1 MDKLQKIYDLYLSK
15 GLISEA
21 INIESFSSSNPEQIQ
36 KLYDLGKDNGLFQ
49 ATDINVFS
57 SAWDEKK
64 NPISSGAG
72 TGQEENTESTTEIV
86 QEDGSLVSGEKPVR
100 ERSYIEEQI
109 DIDIEDAPQNT
120 IITKGGNIIRTGY
133 KDDDQG
139 VTYDQ
144 ELSDALYA
152 DTGIQRAL
160 KLGKLTEEEIKNAT
174 SNKKTVRAEALE
186 KIKEFRYKSAEEID
200 EILTNENL
208 NKPYIYEEAA
218 VDDGFIDS
226 VFSNAQL
233 QGLQNFNIEDFNG
246 FITEKGYKA
255 DYLKRLEDGN
265 YDSNSSFQSKKNKNL
280 MLQVLK
286 EKDELRMITLYLE
299 ELQERDLRFQELQW
313 RKDNKGVSAS
323 DVKFIPAQ
331 IINPNQLSEFI
342 KQNMP
347 NFASSINQ
355 QREKV
360 EEQYVKMKNNK
371 QNGLWEFAKSYG
383 NSFDDRLNQ
392 VTASLYD
399 VFGDSAAT
407 GVRMAEEYE
416 AMMKDPSLQYGYVS
430 GKEVEIGG
438 VNYLVNADG
447 NVFDTDAKAQVTSA
461 LDQESIKL
469 IREEAKKNGKAG
481 TSFSTQGIA
490 IDTAG
495 VLGSITVDLFL
506 TKGASSAMTVGG
518 GALTLG
524 ASYTGGAKI
533 VAKSLDKLR
542 SVPVSRGMSSSIIAQ
557 TTLGLSQG
565 VESTLREAKVAGLN
579 DEDAKELATIA
590 GLEMATLYGLT
601 GFISPQTKAT
611 ELLFGGIN
619 KTTLIKEA
627 LKKYTK
633 EGTKGFVNRFKQAG
647 RDIAK
652 NPINTIK
659 NAGKEILDYGGE
671 GAKEFIQENVQ
682 QAGERFVV
690 NPSLNKIAGEKI
702 MADTISGDEFINT
715 SMLSFSAA
723 FIMPGA
729 GKVTSSITS
738 LFPGNDIDKLQML
751 GLLNSN
757 KDKTLQLLDTQVAS
771 GLITLKQRNAVARQ
785 MKIYAGSINLIPNNF
800 SASTA
805 NAVMDN
811 VYEISRLENEKEGK
825 PKAFKAVIDK
835 EIEALNLEIDSAIA
849 FSNFDKETQKDE
861 LKKAK
866 NELQKK
872 DPKKILTDNEILKY
886 AIQKQS
892 TENVDAEKSTEGGK
906 KVDENVLVNKSA
918 GKGDPEGENKNKEK
932 SKTKVDK
939 EISGPPDINLP
950 VKEKK
955 VILKKEQK
963 QLEGKLPAL
972 NEELVA
978 AEKNLEGSKPKSEA
992 AKQNAKI
999 VSEIKKKIK
1008 LAESRIEEIAS
1019 GKALRLSKEQ
1029 LVESD
1034 KEQKYTA
1041 KNDRKNAKGLKEF
1054 FTSTVPNFIKRTL
1067 KQGFQM
1073 RGNKPKDVQKATE
1086 TKRNYYNKIV
1096 YRASQK
1102 ATTFNRLFSKI
1113 IKSAKLSPEAAT
1125 KLNEDLGKVL
1135 RGEMNIKDVKFKNNK
1150 TGRMQK
1156 ISPNFSKI
1164 MKGLRSD
1171 IDMLSKRILADKIAN
1186 PEAAK
1191 TIESQIGSY
1200 VTRSYRLFEGDLKGQ
1215 DYKASLDLDVLDG
1228 VREYLSNSKKI
1239 ISQVNKE
1246 IKNTKKDFETLLKEK
1261 IEKTI
1266 DELLLSSDA
1275 NGANEILRLASGGK
1289 KDGILKQKQ
1298 NIAPEL
1304 RKLYGEITDPV
1315 ANYLSTMFKAGNLIS
1330 SSNYLQSIYESGIG
1344 KYIFTENDSN
1354 MDSSTMVELDVGKDS
1369 PLAGLYTYPDVADA
1383 IQGDSNPSWM
1393 QKLQTPGKLNPS
1405 LPKSFFGNTTIGG
1418 AALTAF
1424 VAFPRASKTI
1434 LSTST
1439 QVINFFSN
1447 VSFAITNGHL
1457 PVSMSNG
1464 TIDLSSYKTA
1474 MQTNIKNLLNLSNE
1488 KLAKKIEEYYELGVI
1503 DQNVDVQE
1511 LRDLMGNSESEAD
1524 LFDKFTQEPA
1534 YKKNLLNALWGKSF
1548 GAIYKGAAKAYQAG
1562 DDFWKIMGY
1571 EQETKILSKVL
1582 YNKEVDKLTPKE
1594 KKELAERASENVKNS
1609 YPNYSRIPAI
1619 ARFFKVFP
1627 VAGNFVSFQA
1637 ESYRVGWYQLG
1648 AGFKMKNEGKK
1659 LLDSKNPEEVAKG
1672 KRLIKEGVRKIFNLV
1687 TYMGAREAAVW
1698 GTAKVL
1704 GGKVLGGVLPLL
1716 GIGGF
1721 DDEKEED
1728 SLLSA
1733 EENAYRNFVPYWMK
1747 NSQIVV
1753 LPSNPGEIEYLDFTT
1768 FDPYQIWYGNLNAA
1782 LQAESVGGAAYAVL
1796 LNNFETFA
1804 SPDFVGQAFVDSYE
1818 NYKKKGTARN
1828 IYTDLFQPYLTRS
1841 SVPGALLN
1849 LEDALGK
1856 EFVSGRNI
1864 TESNKLKLIGYRS
1877 YKSNI
1882 TTQLYFNLEPGR
1894 KDQMLGEKAFYN
1906 NIDKWFENRG
1916 QGITDDDKKSIRD
1929 LYKKVN
1935 ISKQKDFLYVFEQI
1949 RYALILGASWKSI
1962 ERTLKGSKINLNTKK
1977 IMEVMKRKPSL
1988 INPIPSWRRS
1998 NNSKDDVIDL
2008 DLDLDLDVDI
2018 DLLKDVDL

>member
-100 ERSYIEEQI
+100 ELSSIEQKYQESGEEAVYETVNIPGGGSYRKKVGVVYNQPLI
-109 DIDIEDAPQNT
+109 DELMVEPGVKAALDASKITAFDIKTAASNDPSSA
-120 IITKGGNIIRTGY
+120 KF
-133 KDDDQG
+133 
-139 VTYDQ
+139 
-144 ELSDALYA
+144 
-152 DTGIQRAL
+152 RA
-160 KLGKLTEEEIKNAT
+160 KVDEFRVKSSEEI
-174 SNKKTVRAEALE
+174 S
-186 KIKEFRYKSAEEID
+186 

-299 ELQERDLRFQELQW
+299 ELQERDLRVQELQW

-323 DVKFIPAQ
+323 DVKFTPAQ

-360 EEQYVKMKNNK
+360 EEQYDKMKNNK

-392 VTASLYD
+392 ITASVFD
-399 VFGDSAAT
+399 FFGDSAAT

-430 GKEVEIGG
+430 GNEVEIGG

-533 VAKSLDKLR
+533 VAKSLNKLR

-565 VESTLREAKVAGLN
+565 VESTLREAKAAGLN

-715 SMLSFSAA
+715 SMLSFAAA

-757 KDKTLQLLDTQVAS
+757 KDKTLQLLDTQVDS
-771 GLITLKQRNAVARQ
+771 GLITLKQKNDVARQ

-825 PKAFKAVIDK
+825 AKAIKADIDK
-835 EIEALNLEIDSAIA
+835 QIEALNLEIDSAIA

-892 TENVDAEKSTEGGK
+892 TENVDAEKSTKGGK
-906 KVDENVLVNKSA
+906 KVDEDVLDNKST

-999 VSEIKKKIK
+999 VSEIKKQIK

-1864 TESNKLKLIGYRS
+1864 TESNKLKLIGYRA

-1962 ERTLKGSKINLNTKK
+1962 EKTLKGSKINLSTKK

-1988 INPIPSWRRS
+1988 TNPIPSWRRS

-2008 DLDLDLDVDI
+2008 DLDLDLDIDI

>member
-1 MDKLQKIYDLYLSK
+1 MKKYKSPDGTIFTEA
-15 GLISEA
+15 EA
-21 INIESFSSSNPEQIQ
+21 IKTYGDRFQSFVDDGQLKLVEGEEEVIEEVQEEVDVVTYESPDGTIFTEAEAIETYGDRFQSFVDDGQLKKKGSS
-36 KLYDLGKDNGLFQ
+36 DL
-49 ATDINVFS
+49 S
-57 SAWDEKK
+57 
-64 NPISSGAG
+64 G

-86 QEDGSLVSGEKPVR
+86 QEDGSLASGQNPARELSSIEQMYQESGEEAVYETVNIPGGG
-100 ERSYIEEQI
+100 SYRKKVGVVYNQPLI
-109 DIDIEDAPQNT
+109 DELMVEPGIKAALDAGKITALDIKTAASNDPSSA
-120 IITKGGNIIRTGY
+120 KF
-133 KDDDQG
+133 
-139 VTYDQ
+139 
-144 ELSDALYA
+144 
-152 DTGIQRAL
+152 RA
-160 KLGKLTEEEIKNAT
+160 KVDEFRVKSSEEI
-174 SNKKTVRAEALE
+174 S
-186 KIKEFRYKSAEEID
+186 

-218 VDDGFIDS
+218 VDDDFIDS

-246 FITEKGYKA
+246 FVTEKGYKA

-360 EEQYVKMKNNK
+360 EEQYNKMKNNK

-392 VTASLYD
+392 VTASVFD
-399 VFGDSAAT
+399 FFGDSAAT

-430 GKEVEIGG
+430 GNEVEIGG

-565 VESTLREAKVAGLN
+565 VESTLREAKAAGLN

-690 NPSLNKIAGEKI
+690 NPSLNKIAAEKI

-715 SMLSFSAA
+715 SMLSFAAA

-757 KDKTLQLLDTQVAS
+757 KDKTLQLLDTQVDS
-771 GLITLKQRNAVARQ
+771 GLITSKQRNDVARQ

-825 PKAFKAVIDK
+825 AKAIKADIDK
-835 EIEALNLEIDSAIA
+835 QIEALNLEIDSAIA

-892 TENVDAEKSTEGGK
+892 TENVDAKKSTEGGK
-906 KVDENVLVNKSA
+906 KVDENVLDNEST

-939 EISGPPDINLP
+939 QTIIPPKTDKEIKEGLNKEGYTPKKGMVTFRVPIISRFFKNL
-950 VKEKK
+950 K
-955 VILKKEQK
+955 ID
-963 QLEGKLPAL
+963 
-972 NEELVA
+972 VA
-978 AEKNLEGSKPKSEA
+978 ADNPI
-992 AKQNAKI
+992 AKVTN
-999 VSEIKKKIK
+999 
-1008 LAESRIEEIAS
+1008 RI
-1019 GKALRLSKEQ
+1019 
-1029 LVESD
+1029 
-1034 KEQKYTA
+1034 
-1041 KNDRKNAKGLKEF
+1041 N
-1054 FTSTVPNFIKRTL
+1054 RTL
-1067 KQGFQM
+1067 KQAFTSL
-1073 RGNKPKDVQKATE
+1073 GNKPISSGTSSEKSRNEQASILFKAG
-1086 TKRNYYNKIV
+1086 
-1096 YRASQK
+1096 K
-1102 ATTFNRLFSKI
+1102 AAQTFNRLFKVTKNESDLTPEQLQKMSDDISAALEGKAKNSK
-1113 IKSAKLSPEAAT
+1113 
-1125 KLNEDLGKVL
+1125 GKEITL
-1135 RGEMNIKDVKFKNNK
+1135 EQFVKNYRFKNNK
-1150 TGRMQK
+1150 NKKNRGLSQGFQNIILK
-1156 ISPNFSKI
+1156 
-1164 MKGLRSD
+1164 LRSD
-1171 IDMLSKRILADKIAN
+1171 IDQMSQSILNEDGAPTSVKEIIKTNIGAYLNKSYRFYEGNKKGDEYIETLSAEVLNEARAFLSKDEIIIDNAKKSSKKAGLKFTDELTRLVDLEINEMLS
-1186 PEAAK
+1186 
-1191 TIESQIGSY
+1191 
-1200 VTRSYRLFEGDLKGQ
+1200 
-1215 DYKASLDLDVLDG
+1215 
-1228 VREYLSNSKKI
+1228 
-1239 ISQVNKE
+1239 
-1246 IKNTKKDFETLLKEK
+1246 
-1261 IEKTI
+1261 EKTTI
-1266 DELLLSSDA
+1266 NSFGTIVTMTG
-1275 NGANEILRLASGGK
+1275 N
-1289 KDGILKQKQ
+1289 KQGVFKQ
-1298 NIAPEL
+1298 
-1304 RKLYGEITDPV
+1304 RKLDSPQLKALLGEITDPI
-1315 ANYLSTMFKAGNLIS
+1315 A
-1330 SSNYLQSIYESGIG
+1330 
-1344 KYIFTENDSN
+1344 KYITTMSKTAAILSQAKHYNNVFNSGNGVYLFEKNDPN
-1354 MDSSTMVELDVGKDS
+1354 RPKGKMDKIEGTNS
-1369 PLAGLYTYPDVADA
+1369 PLDGLYAYPDVIESITGSGVTDVKQMVKG
-1383 IQGDSNPSWM
+1383 IYNPKESNWVKRSLDS
-1393 QKLQTPGKLNPS
+1393 LVDGI
-1405 LPKSFFGNTTIGG
+1405 F
-1418 AALTAF
+1418 A
-1424 VAFPRASKTI
+1424 VAVSFPREAKTV
-1434 LSTST
+1434 LSFST
-1439 QVINFFSN
+1439 QIINFGSN
-1447 VSFAITNGHL
+1447 VNFAVINGHL
-1457 PVSMSNG
+1457 PVSLVNKKMS
-1464 TIDLSSYKTA
+1464 IKSYTTAAKTV
-1474 MQTNIKNLLNLSNE
+1474 MGSLLNKTDEELEE
-1488 KLAKKIEEYYELGVI
+1488 KLAEYYAKGI
-1503 DQNVDVQE
+1503 IGQSVDVRE
-1511 LRDLMGNSESEAD
+1511 LRDIMREGDDETD
-1524 LFDKFTQEPA
+1524 LLKRFSQDPVYKTSKFWDTVLF
-1534 YKKNLLNALWGKSF
+1534 KKF
-1548 GAIYKGAAKAYQAG
+1548 RKGAAKVYQVG

-1571 EQETKILSKVL
+1571 EQQMAVNAPL
-1582 YNKEVDKLTPKE
+1582 YYDKNLKDLNAN
-1594 KKELAERASENVKNS
+1594 ELKFVSDRAAEMVKNQ
-1609 YPNYSRIPAI
+1609 YPNYDRIPKA
-1619 ARFFKVFP
+1619 ARFFKYLPF
-1627 VAGNFVSFQA
+1627 AGNFISFQA
-1637 ESYRVGWYQLG
+1637 ESYRTAYNTVSGSYNMLNDG
-1648 AGFKMKNEGKK
+1648 NRLIKDGEKDKTTDEGKEK
-1659 LLDSKNPEEVAKG
+1659 IAKG
-1672 KRLIKEGVRKIFNLV
+1672 KRFRKEALRKIGNI
-1687 TYMGAREAAVW
+1687 AAYTMMRDVVLYQVA
-1698 GTAKVL
+1698 TRL
-1704 GGKVLGGVLPLL
+1704 GGKVLGG
-1716 GIGGF
+1716 ISSMIK
-1721 DDEKEED
+1721 DDEEDEEKD
-1728 SLLSA
+1728 TVGGLS
-1733 EENAYRNFVPYWMK
+1733 ENEKAIRNFLPEWQK
-1747 NSQIVV
+1747 NSNVIITQASDGTIK
-1753 LPSNPGEIEYLDFTT
+1753 LIDAST
-1768 FDPYQIWYGNLNAA
+1768 FDPHQLLQANLN
-1782 LQAESVGGAAYAVL
+1782 VL
-1796 LNNFETFA
+1796 LQSKNYSDAIKGIIQENTKTFA
-1804 SPDFVGQAFVDSYE
+1804 SKDFVFDAINKAADAYKRTGYDMPYKVGGDTNWYEFHKKFLQPVVARALLPGTVLQIEDGLGDTPISGRKPKDPDWKKLVGIRSTTVDVSRQFYFNIQPKQAKQNQKE
-1818 NYKKKGTARN
+1818 ATLRKAW
-1828 IYTDLFQPYLTRS
+1828 
-1841 SVPGALLN
+1841 GALERQINNNEITFEEASKRLKKLTTTDVSSLN
-1849 LEDALGK
+1849 ERK
-1856 EFVSGRNI
+1856 MKMQKYI
-1864 TESNKLKLIGYRS
+1864 T
-1877 YKSNI
+1877 
-1882 TTQLYFNLEPGR
+1882 
-1894 KDQMLGEKAFYN
+1894 
-1906 NIDKWFENRG
+1906 
-1916 QGITDDDKKSIRD
+1916 
-1929 LYKKVN
+1929 
-1935 ISKQKDFLYVFEQI
+1935 KQIQ
-1949 RYALILGASWKSI
+1949 YAILLGAKGEDLI
-1962 ERTLKGSKINLNTKK
+1962 NTLKGYNIGLKK
-1977 IMEVMKRKPSL
+1977 GDIEAIGKGGM
-1988 INPIPSWRRS
+1988 IPIPQIPKKYF
-1998 NNSKDDVIDL
+1998 SKSEDKGVL
-2008 DLDLDLDVDI
+2008 
-2018 DLLKDVDL
+2018 